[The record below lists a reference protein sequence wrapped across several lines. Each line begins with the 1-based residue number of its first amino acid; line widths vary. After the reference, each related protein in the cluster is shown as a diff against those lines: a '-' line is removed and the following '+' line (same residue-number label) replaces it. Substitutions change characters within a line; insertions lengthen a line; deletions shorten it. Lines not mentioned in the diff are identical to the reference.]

1 MSLQL
6 RGHVA
11 LPPHASGGFDH
22 GDVHAATGR
31 VFVAHTKYD
40 TVDVF
45 DGERL
50 EHVQRVAGCP
60 EGSGVLCTQGQD
72 VLVFAAA
79 RGAGK
84 VLVIEANSCAVQNEI
99 AVGSKPNGLAWD
111 AS

>member
-1 MSLQL
+1 MTQQL

-11 LPPHASGGFDH
+11 LPPQTPGGFDH

-50 EHVQRVAGCP
+50 EHIRSLPGCP
-60 EGSGVLCTQGQD
+60 EGSGVLCTQD
-72 VLVFAAA
+72 ADALVFAAA
-79 RGAGK
+79 RGA
-84 VLVIEANSCAVQNEI
+84 
-99 AVGSKPNGLAWD
+99 
-111 AS
+111 ASGNRCVTSRDTLSAA